1 MVEFREILL
10 QFLIACLPAF
20 LFPLLYEKSS
30 RIPQPNGRQAYQTA
44 YSMGLTYTCTFSMLL
59 CSLFPSYVWNGIPIN
74 FGILPLFALMLYG
87 KLREGIILAVLY
99 LLLYPLYA
107 VRFTVL
113 EFLLET
119 EVFLYPFVLLNA
131 NYFKRISRR
140 GKVVVL
146 TVIFAIGEIVIT
158 VSPYIIEEIKVE
170 LGAIV
175 TIISNILVSVLAGSL
190 FVHIIETTMEKEKLR
205 EQVMHLSR
213 KYFREAETLQ
223 QMMDAAPLSITLL
236 DQKGRIVSVNDA
248 FLQFYRLSRPS
259 GTRDDLIRKEME
271 KVMQGLDFEII
282 ASRAEQTL
290 EGNVKTSEILQ
301 SADRV
306 FYATTSPITKMH
318 TNENI
323 GAVIIVQ
330 DITEL
335 EALRMELNHVER
347 LGLVG
352 QMAASITHEIR
363 NPMAVVRGFLQLM
376 REKSPASLEHY
387 YRIVMEELDR
397 ANGIINDFLSLAQNR
412 VVKMEM
418 YRLDEI
424 ISELTPLLWADA
436 NLRGQSIEVRL
447 DENAPLLMLNHK
459 EIKQLIL
466 NLGRNAMEAM
476 GEKGKLT
483 LEMKLQPEGVELYV
497 TDTGPGIPLAQKER
511 LFEPFFTTK
520 SKGTGLGLS
529 LCLSIMERHGGRI
542 HVESEEGLGTTFI
555 VFFPFVSE
563 RIEA

>member
-497 TDTGPGIPLAQKER
+497 TDTGPGIPPAQKER

>member
-1 MVEFREILL
+1 M
-10 QFLIACLPAF
+10 
-20 LFPLLYEKSS
+20 
-30 RIPQPNGRQAYQTA
+30 
-44 YSMGLTYTCTFSMLL
+44 
-59 CSLFPSYVWNGIPIN
+59 
-74 FGILPLFALMLYG
+74 
-87 KLREGIILAVLY
+87 
-99 LLLYPLYA
+99 
-107 VRFTVL
+107 
-113 EFLLET
+113 
-119 EVFLYPFVLLNA
+119 
-131 NYFKRISRR
+131 
-140 GKVVVL
+140 
-146 TVIFAIGEIVIT
+146 
-158 VSPYIIEEIKVE
+158 
-170 LGAIV
+170 
-175 TIISNILVSVLAGSL
+175 
-190 FVHIIETTMEKEKLR
+190 
-205 EQVMHLSR
+205 
-213 KYFREAETLQ
+213 
-223 QMMDAAPLSITLL
+223 
-236 DQKGRIVSVNDA
+236 
-248 FLQFYRLSRPS
+248 QFYRLNRPN
-259 GTRDDLIRKEME
+259 GTREDLIRKELE
-271 KVMQGLDFEII
+271 KVLQGLDYEIV
-282 ASRAEQTL
+282 ASRKEQTL
-290 EGNVKTSEILQ
+290 EGNVKTSQILQ

-306 FYATTSPITKMH
+306 YYATTSPITKMH

-323 GAVIIVQ
+323 GSVIIIQ

-412 VVKMEM
+412 VVKMEL
-418 YRLDEI
+418 YRLHEI

-459 EIKQLIL
+459 EIKQLVL

-476 GEKGKLT
+476 GEKGNLI
-483 LEMKLQPEGVELYV
+483 LEMKRQSDGVELYV
-497 TDTGPGIPLAQKER
+497 TDTGPGIPPAQKER

-542 HVESEEGLGTTFI
+542 NVESEEGLGTTFI
-555 VFFPFVSE
+555 VFFPFASE
-563 RIEA
+563 RVEV

>member
-30 RIPQPNGRQAYQTA
+30 RIPQPNGRQAYQTS

-119 EVFLYPFVLLNA
+119 GVFLYPFVLLNA
-131 NYFKRISRR
+131 NYFKRIGSR
-140 GKVVVL
+140 GKVAVL
-146 TVIFAIGEIVIT
+146 TAIFAIGEMVIT

-175 TIISNILVSVLAGSL
+175 TIIANILVSVLAGSL

-248 FLQFYRLSRPS
+248 FLQFYRLSRPG

-412 VVKMEM
+412 VVKMEL
-418 YRLDEI
+418 YRLHEI

-483 LEMKLQPEGVELYV
+483 LEMRLQPDGVELYV
-497 TDTGPGIPLAQKER
+497 TDTGPGIPPAQKER

-542 HVESEEGLGTTFI
+542 NVESEEGVGTTFI

>member
-10 QFLIACLPAF
+10 QVLIACLPAF

-30 RIPQPNGRQAYQTA
+30 RIPQPNGRKAYQTD

-87 KLREGIILAVLY
+87 KLREGVILGVLY

-107 VRFTVL
+107 MKFTVP
-113 EFLLET
+113 EFLFET
-119 EVFLYPFVLLNA
+119 GILLYPFVLLTA
-131 NYFKRISRR
+131 NFFKRIGRR
-140 GKVVVL
+140 GKVVIL
-146 TVIFAIGEIVIT
+146 TVIFAAGEMMIT
-158 VSPYIIEEIKVE
+158 VSPYIIEDMKLEF
-170 LGAIV
+170 GAFT
-175 TIISNILVSVLAGSL
+175 TIIANILVSVLAGSL

-223 QMMDAAPLSITLL
+223 QMMDAAPLSIILL
-236 DQKGRIVSVNDA
+236 DQKGRILSINDT
-248 FLQFYRLSRPS
+248 FLQFYRLSRPN
-259 GTRDDLIRKEME
+259 GTREELIRKEIV
-271 KVMQGLDFEII
+271 KVLLGLDFEVI

-290 EGNVKTSEILQ
+290 EGNVKTSEIMQ
-301 SADRV
+301 IADRV
-306 FYATTSPITKMH
+306 FFATTSPITKML

-323 GAVIIVQ
+323 GAVIIIQ

-376 REKSPASLEHY
+376 REKSPSSLEHY

-412 VVKMEM
+412 VVKME
-418 YRLDEI
+418 LSGLHEI

-447 DENAPLLMLNHK
+447 DETAPPLMLNHK

-476 GEKGKLT
+476 DEKGKLT
-483 LEMKLQPEGVELYV
+483 LEMKRQSDGVELYV
-497 TDTGPGIPLAQKER
+497 MDTGPGIPPAQQER

-542 HVESEEGLGTTFI
+542 NVKSEEGVGTTFI
-555 VFFPFVSE
+555 VFFPYAAE

>member
-30 RIPQPNGRQAYQTA
+30 RIPQPNGRQAYQTS

-119 EVFLYPFVLLNA
+119 GVFLYPFVLLNA
-131 NYFKRISRR
+131 NYFKRIGSR
-140 GKVVVL
+140 GKVAVL
-146 TVIFAIGEIVIT
+146 TAIFAIGEMVIT

-175 TIISNILVSVLAGSL
+175 TIIANILVSVLAGSL

-412 VVKMEM
+412 VVKMEL
-418 YRLDEI
+418 YRLHEI

-483 LEMKLQPEGVELYV
+483 LEMRLQPDGVELYV
-497 TDTGPGIPLAQKER
+497 TDTGPGIPPAQKER

-542 HVESEEGLGTTFI
+542 NVESEEGLGTTFI

>member
-1 MVEFREILL
+1 
-10 QFLIACLPAF
+10 
-20 LFPLLYEKSS
+20 
-30 RIPQPNGRQAYQTA
+30 
-44 YSMGLTYTCTFSMLL
+44 
-59 CSLFPSYVWNGIPIN
+59 
-74 FGILPLFALMLYG
+74 
-87 KLREGIILAVLY
+87 
-99 LLLYPLYA
+99 
-107 VRFTVL
+107 
-113 EFLLET
+113 
-119 EVFLYPFVLLNA
+119 
-131 NYFKRISRR
+131 
-140 GKVVVL
+140 
-146 TVIFAIGEIVIT
+146 
-158 VSPYIIEEIKVE
+158 
-170 LGAIV
+170 LGSIV
-175 TIISNILVSVLAGSL
+175 TIIANILASVLAGIL

-205 EQVMHLSR
+205 EQVIHLSR

-236 DQKGRIVSVNDA
+236 DQKGRIVSVNDT
-248 FLQFYRLSRPS
+248 FMQFYRLNCPN
-259 GTRDDLIRKEME
+259 GTRKDIIRKELE
-271 KVMQGLDFEII
+271 KVLQGLDYEIV
-282 ASRAEQTL
+282 ASRREQTV
-290 EGNVKTSEILQ
+290 EGNVKTSQILQ

-323 GAVIIVQ
+323 GSVIIIQ

-412 VVKMEM
+412 VVKMEL
-418 YRLDEI
+418 YRLHEI

-459 EIKQLIL
+459 EIKQLVL

-476 GEKGKLT
+476 GEKGNLI
-483 LEMKLQPEGVELYV
+483 LEMKRQSDGVELYV

-542 HVESEEGLGTTFI
+542 NVESEEGLGTTFI
-555 VFFPFVSE
+555 VFFPFASE
-563 RIEA
+563 RVEV

>member
-20 LFPLLYEKSS
+20 LFPLLYEKTS

-119 EVFLYPFVLLNA
+119 GVFLYPFVLLNA
-131 NYFKRISRR
+131 NYFKRIGRR
-140 GKVVVL
+140 GKVAVL
-146 TVIFAIGEIVIT
+146 TVIFAIGEMVIT
-158 VSPYIIEEIKVE
+158 VSPYIIEETKVE

-175 TIISNILVSVLAGSL
+175 TIIANILVSVLAGSL

-412 VVKMEM
+412 VVKMEL
-418 YRLDEI
+418 YRLHEI

-483 LEMKLQPEGVELYV
+483 LEMKLQPDGVELYV
-497 TDTGPGIPLAQKER
+497 TDTGPGIPPAQKER

-542 HVESEEGLGTTFI
+542 NVESEEGLGTTFI